1 MHEVVLI
8 ESLIGR
14 GNILSVLF
22 SSYKESILTI
32 DKFKSSVASNV
43 LQNGTKCD
51 NKDPDY
57 SVNALIRRK
66 SCNSIT
72 IE

>member
-1 MHEVVLI
+1 MHAVVLI

-14 GNILSVLF
+14 GNIFSVLF

-32 DKFKSSVASNV
+32 DKFRSISNV
-43 LQNGTKCD
+43 LLNDTKCD
-51 NKDPDY
+51 IDY
-57 SVNALIRRK
+57 SVKALIRRK

-72 IE
+72 VE